1 MSNQDH
7 AIATAVIVVCLVWI
21 AVSAVKYRRKDDQPE
36 DQQTLR
42 QYLGLS
48 PETTLDDLIEGVDLA
63 MWETEGD
70 WPAVYDSEDFD
81 FPGGAS

>member
-1 MSNQDH
+1 MNT
-7 AIATAVIVVCLVWI
+7 IAWQLLGVAAALVLI
-21 AVSAVKYRRKDDQPE
+21 SVGLKLRNDRLQREPE

-48 PETTLDDLIEGVDLA
+48 PDVTLDDLIEGVDLA

-81 FPGGAS
+81 FPGGAV